1 MKVAPTNYRVRIR
14 GERACF
20 TRPELKTER
29 VSYHVITPSAV
40 RGVIEAVLW
49 KPAIQWRVHRIAVL
63 NRPVEAALRDAFRF
77 HSLKRNE
84 VNGVLPIA
92 NARKMMR
99 GQEAPNYFADE
110 DRAQRNSVI
119 LRDVDYAVDVSF
131 QMTERAG
138 PEDNLLKFDEM
149 FRRRLAKGQHHMAPY
164 LGCREFPA
172 TVMPYLDGDPK
183 PISEDFDLG
192 LMLHDI
198 HYGQPN
204 IPFFFHATMTQG
216 VIEVPDVP
224 PRPAIASGV
233 AS

>member
-1 MKVAPTNYRVRIR
+1 MRGDPQIYRVRIR
-14 GERACF
+14 GEWACF

-63 NRPVEAALRDAFRF
+63 RRPMEATFRDPFRF

-84 VNGVLPIA
+84 VNGVVPVA

-99 GQEAPNYFADE
+99 GQDVPNYFADE
-110 DRAQRNSVI
+110 DRAQRNSVV

-138 PEDNLLKFDEM
+138 PEDNPLKFDEM
-149 FRRRLAKGQHHMAPY
+149 FRRRLSRGQYHMAPY

-172 TVMPYLDGDPK
+172 TVTAYVDGDPN
-183 PISEDFDLG
+183 PIAEDVDLG

-204 IPFFFHATMTQG
+204 VPFYFHATMTQG
-216 VIEVPDVP
+216 VIEVPDLP
-224 PRPAIASGV
+224 SRPSVVSGV

>member
-1 MKVAPTNYRVRIR
+1 MRDVPPNYRVRIR
-14 GERACF
+14 GGWACF

-29 VSYHVITPSAV
+29 MSYHVITPSAV

-99 GQEAPNYFADE
+99 GQEAPNYFADD

-149 FRRRLAKGQHHMAPY
+149 FRRRLSKGQYHMAPY

-172 TVMPYLDGDPK
+172 TVTPYVDGDPE

-204 IPFFFHATMTQG
+204 IPFFFHATMNQG
-216 VIEVPDVP
+216 VIEVPDLP
-224 PRPAIASGV
+224 SRPAVASGV

>member
-1 MKVAPTNYRVRIR
+1 MTVAPTNYRVRIR
-14 GERACF
+14 GEWACF

-29 VSYHVITPSAV
+29 VSYHIITPSAV

-149 FRRRLAKGQHHMAPY
+149 FRRRLSKGQHHMAPY

-172 TVMPYLDGDPK
+172 SVTPYLADDPK
-183 PISEDFDLG
+183 PISDDLDLG

-216 VIEVPDVP
+216 VIEIPELP
-224 PRPAIASGV
+224 PHPAIASGV

>member
-1 MKVAPTNYRVRIR
+1 MKEGRQNYRVRIR
-14 GERACF
+14 GEWACF

-49 KPAIQWRVHRIAVL
+49 KPAIQWRVHQIAVL
-63 NRPVEAALRDAFRF
+63 RRPIEAAIRDAFRF
-77 HSLKRNE
+77 QSLKRNE
-84 VNGVLPIA
+84 VNGVVPVA

-99 GQEAPNYFADE
+99 GQEVPNYFADE

-131 QMTERAG
+131 QMTNLAG
-138 PEDNLLKFDEM
+138 TEDNPLKFDEM
-149 FRRRLAKGQHHMAPY
+149 FRRRLSKGQHHMAPY

-172 TVMPYLDGDPK
+172 TVTPYLESDPK
-183 PISEDFDLG
+183 PILEDFDLG

-198 HYGQPN
+198 HYGRPN
-204 IPFFFHATMTQG
+204 VPVFFHATLRQG
-216 VIEVPDVP
+216 VIEVPDLP
-224 PRPAIASGV
+224 PRLAANAEAS
-233 AS
+233 